1 MFWSRKSYSDDEVL
15 EVAILLREIDQKA
28 EEKAP
33 RIAEG
38 MLKWAK
44 KDPSNKQKVHKAMGI
59 LHGIVAGKYSGEPS
73 DFDKFFKAVIIR
85 AFNYGFSMKFGKIM
99 FRDHMTLRNKMDEDY
114 FAGIKEGKQQA
125 ATGEDYYLKHRLTW

>member
-15 EVAILLREIDQKA
+15 EVAMLLREIDQKA

-33 RIAEG
+33 PIAEG

-59 LHGIVAGKYSGEPS
+59 MHGVVAGKYRGEPS
-73 DFDKFFKAVIIR
+73 DFDKFIKAVIIR
-85 AFNYGFSMKFGKIM
+85 AFNNGFGMNFGKTM
-99 FRDHMTLRNKMDEDY
+99 YRDHMRLHKKMDEDY
-114 FAGIKEGKQQA
+114 FAGIKEGRHQA
-125 ATGEDYYLKHRLTW
+125 VTGEDCYLQHRLTW